1 MTKYWSCSLHICTGF
16 FCPNL
21 HFKHIV
27 NSLCKC
33 RRMVLKFSHLKQ
45 LNALMTSGKLPVNR
59 LETGSVI
66 NDQSLAE
73 LV

>member
-1 MTKYWSCSLHICTGF
+1 MGF
-16 FCPNL
+16 FCPNPC
-21 HFKHIV
+21 FKHAV

-45 LNALMTSGKLPVNR
+45 LDALMTSEKWLVNW
-59 LETGSVI
+59 LETGCVI
-66 NDQSLAE
+66 NDQSLAS